1 MSEVT
6 RIQEEEVFQAIE
18 QLLVAGKTPTH
29 LTVRAQ
35 LGGRGSGP
43 VLSRLIA
50 LWFNEHGPNCVAG
63 AVEARGRKPVEDL
76 GAQVRQMLKD
86 AERQVSDAERDRK
99 ATLDAREQQLQELAV
114 LLESREA
121 ALIAAQSKLADREAE
136 QAHLLAELRSDKASL
151 ANQLQQA
158 REAQENWQRDRLD
171 ADAATSSQIAE
182 LREKCGHFNARV
194 IALEAELHQANERY
208 SDAILAADHARAAQS
223 QTLAA
228 LAKREAAEGEAR
240 QQLHEQLSKLGEAN
254 TLLQRDYADR
264 YTALSESAADRERS
278 LRAQLQQTAE
288 ALVVSDQ
295 RSAVLAQELKSV
307 AHHAAERDA
316 ARGQVEALTAALS
329 ELARKV
335 PDPIQPTG
343 KDGGP
348 GPNSSPS

>member
-1 MSEVT
+1 M
-6 RIQEEEVFQAIE
+6 
-18 QLLVAGKTPTH
+18 
-29 LTVRAQ
+29 
-35 LGGRGSGP
+35 
-43 VLSRLIA
+43 
-50 LWFNEHGPNCVAG
+50 
-63 AVEARGRKPVEDL
+63 
-76 GAQVRQMLKD
+76 RQMLKD

-114 LLESREA
+114 LFESREA

-158 REAQENWQRDRLD
+158 REENWQHDRLD

-194 IALEAELHQANERY
+194 IGLEAELHQANERY
-208 SDAILAADHARAAQS
+208 SNAILAADHARAAQS
-223 QTLAA
+223 QALAA

-254 TLLQRDYADR
+254 TMLQRDFADR
-264 YTALSESAADRERS
+264 HTALSESAAERERS

-335 PDPIQPTG
+335 PDPVQPTG

-348 GPNSSPS
+348 APNSSPS